1 MPPTTPA
8 RTDRLRTLAD
18 TVYVASRCKVVY
30 VQVFK
35 AACSTMLWTL
45 LELEGH
51 DPSVLDAS
59 LRADIPTHE
68 LLVHDRSLYPIPVIT
83 EVSAE
88 LRHEALTSDAWL
100 RVAVTRN
107 PYARLYSAWESKLL
121 LGDPGPWQAMGGPP
135 PVFIDGDLDVGES
148 FRAFVADFA
157 ARPEIWMTEPHFAT
171 QSSLLALEEIDYDEL
186 VPTSRLGELI
196 DTLSVRA
203 GVHVTPPR
211 ANQGLGIDWA
221 GLLDERSASSI
232 ASLYAADFEALGY
245 EPMAGGDPVEVRLG
259 PVAQRLRIAAIERS
273 ERTLELGAASQ
284 TALAAVPADEGRRR
298 GRWRS

>member
-1 MPPTTPA
+1 M
-8 RTDRLRTLAD
+8 RSDRLRTLAD
-18 TVYVASRCKVVY
+18 TVYVASRCKAVY

-68 LLVHDRSLYPIPVIT
+68 LLVHDRSRYPIPVIT
-83 EVSAE
+83 EVDPE
-88 LRHEALTSDAWL
+88 LRHEALTSDAWI

-121 LGDPGPWQAMGGPP
+121 LGDPGPWQALGGPP
-135 PVFIDGDLDVGES
+135 PVFIAGDLDVGAS
-148 FRAFVADFA
+148 FRAFVVDFA

-171 QSSLLALEEIDYDEL
+171 QSSLLALGEIDYDDL
-186 VPTSRLGELI
+186 VPTSRLGSLI

-203 GVHVTPPR
+203 GTHVTPPR
-211 ANQGLGIDWA
+211 ANQGLGIDWRS
-221 GLLDERSASSI
+221 LLDPASAATI
-232 ASLYAADFEALGY
+232 ASLYRDDFEALGY
-245 EPMAGGDPVEVRLG
+245 EPVAGGDPVDVRLG

-273 ERTLELGAASQ
+273 ERTLELGAASHA
-284 TALAAVPADEGRRR
+284 ALAAHSDTEGRRR